1 MFHRYLPK
9 WFGPSDRQIVRGFF
23 EGRQDVPWGAWAVP
37 MLAWGAF
44 YVALF
49 GTMFCFN
56 ALVEK
61 QWIDRERLTFPLLYI
76 PLELTRNVG
85 APQGASILRQR
96 IFWMGVAIPFTIGS
110 FNALHRYFPTVPQIP
125 LQFPL
130 VPDGSVSPPWTG
142 LGTMDLTISFPLI
155 AIAFIVPADI
165 SLSCWFFHFI
175 TRIENIIGTLRT
187 GTAPNVYTSAFPAL
201 YYQGSGAMVMLFF
214 LLCWSARKHLKQAV
228 TGLWRKRS
236 DGKSSPQHSPSVP
249 GFLLGLLFLSV
260 WLKFAGMSLI
270 TITWFLGTLFI
281 FLIVFTRVRAETGL
295 GALLPPMFTNELMFL
310 PLGTRFFSPQDLTLL
325 QALRPVYRMMGVLWT
340 VQGQMESF
348 KIADEAR
355 LSKRAV
361 GWAMMVAMVLG
372 FFLAFALALQVF
384 YRYGFINLPA
394 GLRGRG
400 YLGSQGYWS
409 YGNLFRYLTQPEE
422 TDTGGL
428 LGMAAGAIICWT
440 TAFMRARFTWFPLHP
455 VGFMSAHSWGMH
467 LNWFPFLLGWTAKVS
482 LVRYGGLTIYRR
494 ALPFFVGLLV
504 GSTLGSGVWGL
515 VGWAVGKP
523 MEI

>member
-1 MFHRYLPK
+1 
-9 WFGPSDRQIVRGFF
+9 
-23 EGRQDVPWGAWAVP
+23 
-37 MLAWGAF
+37 
-44 YVALF
+44 
-49 GTMFCFN
+49 MFCFN

-85 APQGASILRQR
+85 APEGGERHGVRSLLYQR
-96 IFWMGVAIPFTIGS
+96 GFWMGVSIPFTIGS
-110 FNALHRYFPTVPQIP
+110 FNALHRYLPTVPQIP

-165 SLSCWFFHFI
+165 SLSCWVFHFI
-175 TRIENIIGTLRT
+175 TRVESVIGTLRT

-201 YYQGSGAMVMLFF
+201 YYQGSGAMIMLFF
-214 LLCWSARKHLKQAV
+214 LLCWSARKQLKQAV
-228 TGLWRKRS
+228 TGLWRKRNDGMTES
-236 DGKSSPQHSPSVP
+236 WSNGKSSSQHSTAPPLHHSTAVL
-249 GFLLGLLFLSV
+249 GFLAGLLFLSA
-260 WLKFAGMSLI
+260 WLKFAGMSFI
-270 TITWFLGTLFI
+270 TITWFLAMLFI

-295 GALLPPMFTNELMFL
+295 GALLPPMFTNEIMFL
-310 PLGTRFFSPQDLTLL
+310 PLGTRFFSPQDITLL

-340 VQGQMESF
+340 VQGQLESF

-409 YGNLFRYLTQPEE
+409 YGNLQIYLTQPEGS
-422 TDTGGL
+422 DTGGL
-428 LGMAAGAIICWT
+428 LGMSAGAVICWT
-440 TAFMRARFTWFPLHP
+440 TAFLRARFPWFPLHP

-467 LNWFPFLLGWTAKVS
+467 LNWFPFLLGWAAKVS

-494 ALPFFVGLLV
+494 TLPFFVGLLV
-504 GSTLGSGVWGL
+504 GSTLSSGVWGL